1 MKPLAERLFL
11 KQGMV
16 AAVINAPDEVA
27 TDLAVTRGL
36 KIPAARK
43 VTFDWL
49 LVFAPDQRTVQRFA
63 PQAIKSVRPDG
74 FLWFAYPKLTGSI
87 RTDTNR
93 DTGWEPVRALGFDTV
108 AAVSIDDTWTALR
121 FRPVALRGQK
131 RDPEA
136 SVA

>member
-11 KQGMV
+11 KPGMV

-27 TDLAVTRGL
+27 LDIEATRGL

-63 PQAIKSVRPDG
+63 AQATKSVRPDG
-74 FLWFAYPKLTGSI
+74 LLWFAYPKLTGSI
-87 RTDTNR
+87 RTDINR
-93 DTGWEPVRALGFDTV
+93 DSGWEPMRALGFDTV

-121 FRPVALRGQK
+121 FRPVELRGQK
-131 RDPEA
+131 RNRQTSIA
-136 SVA
+136 